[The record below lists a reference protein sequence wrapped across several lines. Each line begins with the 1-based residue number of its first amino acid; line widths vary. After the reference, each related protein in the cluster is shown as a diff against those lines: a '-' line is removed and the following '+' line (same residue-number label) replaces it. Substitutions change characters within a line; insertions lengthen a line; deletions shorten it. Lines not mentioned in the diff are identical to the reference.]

1 MRFLAACGSRVPR
14 LLTSLPRLHDSA
26 GGARMRL
33 GDRAFSR
40 RLVHHELRR
49 GRV

>member
-1 MRFLAACGSRVPR
+1 MRFLATSGSGIPR

-33 GDRAFSR
+33 GNRTFSR
-40 RLVHHELRR
+40 RLMHHELRR
-49 GRV
+49 SRV